1 MRSTVRITLD
11 AGGRAAA
18 FCHTHPD
25 TDPAAI
31 AVVAKLD
38 AAMDRAAMLTA
49 LQLSSESIA
58 SAAVNTKTEVRLA
71 LENGLAAIYAVSI
84 VAAKNLPDLAIHR
97 RRPKT
102 HASEVNLLAA
112 ARVALAEAQVNKD
125 RLVAYGLTTI
135 MLDTLAANIEAYAG
149 ALLRQRTAH
158 TAQVGAV
165 SDLKQVSKEVMR
177 LLKALHAIHRLRFKG
192 DGELLAAWNS
202 ARNVAWPMTDRVD
215 PPVPATPASPA
226 EAPAA

>member
-1 MRSTVRITLD
+1 MKSTVRITLD
-11 AGGRAAA
+11 AGGRVAA

-38 AAMDRAAMLTA
+38 AAMERAAMLTG

-58 SAAVNTKTEVRLA
+58 SAAVNTKTEIRFSI
-71 LENGLAAIYAVSI
+71 ENGLAAIYAVST

-97 RRPKT
+97 RRPRT

-112 ARVALAEAQVNKD
+112 ARVALAEAEVNKD

-135 MLDTLAANIEAYAG
+135 MLDTLAANIEAHAE

-165 SDLKQVSKEVMR
+165 SDLKLVSQEIMR

-202 ARNVAWPMTDRVD
+202 ARNVAWPIAERV
-215 PPVPATPASPA
+215 APASLTTPTLTVQ
-226 EAPAA
+226 APAA